1 MTQEVTS
8 PIRTDFLDNWPSKT
22 PEELS
27 DIFRAI
33 SNSHQHPARFRP
45 NPKDTIPDLQILR
58 AVIKL
63 IRLFA
68 TPSSIHPPKE

>member
-45 NPKDTIPDLQILR
+45 NPKEYHTRPSNFTGGDQAHK
-58 AVIKL
+58 AV
-63 IRLFA
+63 RN
-68 TPSSIHPPKE
+68 P